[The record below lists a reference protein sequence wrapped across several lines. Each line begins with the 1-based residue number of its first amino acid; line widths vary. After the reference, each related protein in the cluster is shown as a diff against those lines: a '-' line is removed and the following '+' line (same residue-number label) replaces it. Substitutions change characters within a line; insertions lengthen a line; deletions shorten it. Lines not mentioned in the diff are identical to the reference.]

1 MGMVGAAGEDVA
13 LALEHAAAWR
23 PGAEDELRAA
33 VREIVASGDAER
45 ASEAWSGVGAYLID
59 RGRPGPA
66 LLAIEAATRHG
77 GAAALRAEVTAFGL
91 LQEPSAQLAALS
103 MLARA
108 DALDDLPDPAELVAA
123 EPMPPRQRRRLSA
136 SLADDRSCRRRI
148 EKAVGRWRRVYP
160 DFERRFL
167 AGDLRFDEPGQ
178 IFEVL
183 HGPARIARHSDVG
196 ARSVH
201 GHYRRL
207 LWRRIVLPALPLVV
221 VAFLWTKLT
230 AVVPAYIVV
239 PIAAAYVA
247 GWIMSIR
254 MLTPFVRAARMEV
267 DFRADLESRL
277 TGSHAEAYGI
287 VEAFA
292 ERRAPFGLYLRAFET
307 EANELVTERGVPNH
321 QTKQEWVHNQ
331 TLAAGRLFSGHGYLK
346 KPRRVQTSL
355 GGISETE
362 HWVSENAA
370 RRLPIV
376 TLANPAAWPTA
387 TALPRLETTN
397 EDWQIAVLLLA
408 SAARRII
415 VECTFRSPGVLA
427 ELEMIRGRGRQADTL
442 LVVPSTADVE
452 RIRRERDML
461 RVIDDVLSL
470 GDQAPEHVPV
480 FSADDPILA
489 DYPHIVTSEELRSGG
504 RLAEFLGTEFLGT
517 EFLGTEFLDGT
528 EAALLDRVRESHA
541 AGDIAGEAAARN
553 LLGLHYLDELKRP
566 ADAVTVLR
574 EALDLVGADPLG
586 TAVVRVH
593 LGRALRGTG
602 QDKAALA
609 EFTPALQILP
619 SENVDNRAA
628 LHRLI
633 GDVLLENGDSGPAAR
648 HFEQLLD
655 LAAAHGDS
663 AGPWPDLCL
672 RGHSGLATVAA
683 GLGRHADAIGHLE
696 TALQYAALDADDE
709 KTRELE
715 DRLRQAREAGAE
727 PPDGPLTTLYA
738 EARTRLDDGDFDAA
752 VAGFRELIDVAERAG
767 DLGVRAEA
775 TFQLALSLDRQGK
788 RGETCEA
795 FARAA
800 DLAAELGDEGLEA
813 LALSNQ
819 GALEEGL
826 GRHEEAIDHL
836 WQAADLQRR
845 VGTVHD
851 LAWSLQRLALI
862 QLGGGEPVQVGDEL
876 VALRVA
882 LGDPDAELEARI
894 IQIGALL
901 AQRRDDEAL
910 PLFEPAIR
918 LAQRIGS
925 EDGHAA
931 LLEFR
936 ATAHR
941 RAADDPAGDVSA

>member
-1 MGMVGAAGEDVA
+1 MAGRTDGIGGGPEMGIAGVGSQEVS
-13 LALEHAAAWR
+13 LALEHAAAWQ
-23 PGAEDELRAA
+23 PGAEDELRTA

-66 LLAIEAATRHG
+66 LLAFEAAVRHG
-77 GAAALRAEVTAFGL
+77 GAAARPGEVTTLGL
-91 LQEPSAQLAALS
+91 LQEPLAQLAALS

-108 DALDDLPDPAELVAA
+108 GALDGLPDPTELVAA
-123 EPMPPRQRRRLSA
+123 EPMPQRQRRRLLA

-148 EKAVGRWRRVYP
+148 EKAVNRWRRVYP
-160 DFERRFL
+160 DFERRFV
-167 AGDLRFDEPGQ
+167 AGVLRFDEPGQ
-178 IFEVL
+178 IFEIL
-183 HGPARIARHSDVG
+183 KEPGRIARHSDTG

-201 GHYRRL
+201 RHYRKL
-207 LWRRIVLPALPLVV
+207 LRRRIVLPALPLLA

-230 AVVPAYIVV
+230 AAVPTYIVL

-247 GWIMSIR
+247 GWIVSIR
-254 MLTPFVRAARMEV
+254 MLTPLVRAARMEV
-267 DFRADLESRL
+267 EFRRDLEGRL
-277 TGSHAEAYGI
+277 TGSHAEAYAI

-292 ERRAPFGLYLRAFET
+292 ERRTPFGLYLRAFET
-307 EANELVTERGVPNH
+307 EANEFVTERGVPHH
-321 QTKQEWVHNQ
+321 QTKEEWADNQ
-331 TLAAGRLFSGHGYLK
+331 TLAGGRLISGHGYLK
-346 KPRRVQTSL
+346 KPRMAQTTL

-362 HWVSENAA
+362 HWVSESTAA
-370 RRLPIV
+370 RLPFV
-376 TLANPAAWPTA
+376 TLANPAAWPAA

-427 ELEMIRGRGRQADTL
+427 ELEMIRSRGRQAETL
-442 LVVPSTADVE
+442 LVVPSTADVG
-452 RIRRERDML
+452 RIRGERDMY
-461 RVIDDVLSL
+461 RVINDVVSL
-470 GDQAPEHVPV
+470 GDQAPEHVPL
-480 FSADDPILA
+480 FSADDPLLA
-489 DYPHIVTSEELRSGG
+489 DYPHIVTSKEIRSGG
-504 RLAEFLGTEFLGT
+504 RLAEFLGAEFL
-517 EFLGTEFLDGT
+517 EVT

-541 AGDIAGEAAARN
+541 AGDEAEEATARN
-553 LLGLHYLDELKRP
+553 LLGLHYLDEFDRP
-566 ADAVTVLR
+566 EDAVTWLR
-574 EALDLVGADPLG
+574 QALDLVGGDPLG
-586 TAVVRVH
+586 TAVVRAH
-593 LGRALRGTG
+593 LGRALRGVG

-609 EFTPALQILP
+609 EFTAALQILP

-655 LAAAHGDS
+655 LAATHGDS

-696 TALQYAALDADDE
+696 TALRYAAQDADAE

-715 DRLRQAREAGAE
+715 DRLRQTREAGAAE
-727 PPDGPLTTLYA
+727 PPDGPLALLYA
-738 EARTRLDDGDFDAA
+738 EARTRLDDGEFDAA
-752 VAGFRELIDVAERAG
+752 AAGFHEVIDAAERAG

-788 RGETCEA
+788 RDEACEA

-800 DLAAELGDEGLEA
+800 DLAAELGDESLEA

-826 GRHEEAIDHL
+826 GRHEEAVDHL
-836 WQAADLQRR
+836 WEAADLQRR
-845 VGTVHD
+845 VGTVYD
-851 LAWSLQRLALI
+851 LAWSLRRLAPI
-862 QLGGGEPVQVGDEL
+862 QLESGEPVHFGDEL
-876 VALRVA
+876 VGLRVA

-910 PLFEPAIR
+910 PLFEPAIE

-925 EDGHAA
+925 EEGHAA
-931 LLEFR
+931 LVEFQ
-936 ATAHR
+936 ATALD
-941 RAADDPAGDVSA
+941 RAPGDVSA